1 MVTIYFRL
9 TEIYARLSLVTM
21 NFAPQIDDLEMLTL
35 VHSREHV
42 ENIRELCEETEEE
55 SAQNYDSI
63 YFNGEVSCNFIVILQ
78 CLFKLT
84 YNFRTLTTVL

>member
-1 MVTIYFRL
+1 MITIYFRL
-9 TEIYARLSLVTM
+9 TEIYSSLSLVTM
-21 NFAPQIDDLEMLTL
+21 SSAPQIDSLEMLTL

-42 ENIRELCEETEEE
+42 ENIRELCEETAEE

-63 YFNGEVSCNFIVILQ
+63 YFNGEVSFNFIVILQ

-84 YNFRTLTTVL
+84 